1 MAYES
6 IQELTLQIINE
17 NRDLL
22 HPDSQKHLNMNFL
35 LSDGR
40 LQHLSSDTMLKV
52 VNQLI
57 QSGKIRCVVKRN
69 PEDSTEIINF
79 AVKEIY

>member
-6 IQELTLQIINE
+6 TKELILQIINE

-22 HPDSQKHLNMNFL
+22 HPDSQKHLNMKFL
-35 LSDGR
+35 LSDER

-52 VNQLI
+52 VDQLVE
-57 QSGKIRCVVKRN
+57 SGEIRCVVKRN
-69 PEDSTEIINF
+69 PEDPTEIINF

>member
-6 IQELTLQIINE
+6 TQELILQIINE

-52 VNQLI
+52 V
-57 QSGKIRCVVKRN
+57 
-69 PEDSTEIINF
+69 DH
-79 AVKEIY
+79 

>member
-6 IQELTLQIINE
+6 TQELILQIINE

-52 VNQLI
+52 VDQLI
-57 QSGKIRCVVKRN
+57 ELGKIRCVVKRN
-69 PEDSTEIINF
+69 PAENNKLLKFKVT
-79 AVKEIY
+79 KIY